1 MGSRIGYPN
10 VCYTLDMKIT
20 KYAHSCLLIE
30 VDGVRILT
38 DLGSWNNEVPEVSD
52 LNAILITHEHADHFD
67 IEKLKVLLSKN
78 KQAKL
83 ITHAAV
89 GAKLQ
94 EAGIEYVP
102 IESGERVGVDGV
114 SIESCG
120 TEHAVI
126 YGSTSP
132 CRNTGYL
139 IADRFYIPGDAL
151 HDTPPKQIE
160 VLALPTGGPW
170 MKVSEAIDYAKS
182 LNPKVVIPIHD
193 AMYTEEVRRLS
204 IPRWIGAPIEAA
216 GIKFV
221 NMGNSS
227 SEEF

>member
-1 MGSRIGYPN
+1 
-10 VCYTLDMKIT
+10 MKIT

-30 VDGVRILT
+30 VDEAKILT
-38 DLGSWNNEVPEVSD
+38 DLGSWNSEVPEISH
-52 LNAILITHEHADHFD
+52 LSAILITHEHADHFD
-67 IEKLKVLLSKN
+67 IEKLKALIYTN
-78 KQAKL
+78 PQAKL

-94 EAGIEYVP
+94 EGGIEYTS
-102 IESGERVGVDGV
+102 IESGERVQVSGV

-120 TEHAVI
+120 TDHAII

-139 IADRFYIPGDAL
+139 IADKFYIPGDAL
-151 HDTPPKQIE
+151 HDTPSKQIE

-170 MKVSEAIDYAKS
+170 MKVSEAVDYAKS
-182 LNPKVVIPIHD
+182 LKPKVVIPIHD
-193 AMYTEEVRRLS
+193 AMYTEEVRSLS
-204 IPRWIGAPIEAA
+204 IPRWIATPIEGA

-221 NMGNSS
+221 NMENNS